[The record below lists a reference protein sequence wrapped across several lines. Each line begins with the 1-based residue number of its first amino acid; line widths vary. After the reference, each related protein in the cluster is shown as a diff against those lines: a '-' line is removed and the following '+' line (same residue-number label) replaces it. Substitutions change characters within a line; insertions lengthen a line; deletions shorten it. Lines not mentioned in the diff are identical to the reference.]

1 MKELRTGGKLAPRTV
16 HHTYGTLHVLFRDA
30 VIDEVIAAT
39 PCVLTKAHLGKKEDK
54 DPEWRAG
61 AVYSREELELLI
73 SSDEVPWDR
82 QIMYGLEGVGGLRHG
97 EAA

>member
-1 MKELRTGGKLAPRTV
+1 MQDHFKL
-16 HHTYGTLHVLFRDA
+16 
-30 VIDEVIAAT
+30 
-39 PCVLTKAHLGKKEDK
+39 
-54 DPEWRAG
+54 
-61 AVYSREELELLI
+61 REELELLI